1 MNYVRKVASSNP
13 LSHINSASL
22 HFGVGYFLTFFVPT
36 EGTMSLVQAFASITK
51 TSSVTVT
58 GDPCLTLKSN
68 LDVNKQQLA
77 TTGAEL
83 RDWTS
88 FSMLLSLFVL
98 REKKFFLSAA
108 QEKNISCFF
117 RSNPSRCFD
126 DLTDS
131 CENNSL
137 VRHRRA

>member
-1 MNYVRKVASSNP
+1 MFDPQVKSRCKQATIGKQELSSETGQVSQCCCHFLYYVK
-13 LSHINSASL
+13 
-22 HFGVGYFLTFFVPT
+22 
-36 EGTMSLVQAFASITK
+36 
-51 TSSVTVT
+51 
-58 GDPCLTLKSN
+58 
-68 LDVNKQQLA
+68 
-77 TTGAEL
+77 
-83 RDWTS
+83 
-88 FSMLLSLFVL
+88 
-98 REKKFFLSAA
+98 KKFFLSAA

>member
-1 MNYVRKVASSNP
+1 M
-13 LSHINSASL
+13 
-22 HFGVGYFLTFFVPT
+22 
-36 EGTMSLVQAFASITK
+36 
-51 TSSVTVT
+51 TVT
-58 GDPCLTLKSN
+58 EDPCLTLKPN